1 MFPPAQEAR
10 PFLSPGN
17 TTALLPALL
26 SVATTQEAR
35 FLHQDPPAAPRRR
48 HPGCSC
54 GDNGGRGH
62 TAVRA
67 GGCGK
72 RVKNGTSTQTQLRA
86 GPDLASILPL
96 PLGRWAPSKGASRGA
111 WSALCPEKPVDTVPW
126 AQRSLPCRTEVTVR
140 LHRPSSRGSTG
151 SQPGLRGRPARS
163 GLVRPLTTPRA
174 RSLPDLAP
182 AASGSPEVLRSSRV
196 PINTDQ
202 GPGSAAGLLLAPRWA
217 AHNTPHPW
225 AWPGFSQTQ
234 GRCPRK
240 RHGVPGP
247 AHRRKGGTAG
257 NSSVFPGV
265 LALKGHR
272 DRALPRREGQTAA
285 PRKHVALGTPPP
297 PGPQD
302 ADPSP
307 AWRSLPSLPP
317 HPPSAPHFRAV
328 NSAIWWLKGTFQNP
342 GPSQSAFF

>member
-1 MFPPAQEAR
+1 MASESHQVVRGRVYIGLLTPSGFPANQPSVPFAPQRGQSGGLRCFLPPRKPDPSCLLATRR
-10 PFLSPGN
+10 PSSQPFSASQPHRRPVSCTRTQQQPLEGGTPGY
-17 TTALLPALL
+17 
-26 SVATTQEAR
+26 
-35 FLHQDPPAAPRRR
+35 
-48 HPGCSC
+48 SC

-240 RHGVPGP
+240 KHGVPGP

-265 LALKGHR
+265 LAL
-272 DRALPRREGQTAA
+272 
-285 PRKHVALGTPPP
+285 
-297 PGPQD
+297 
-302 ADPSP
+302 
-307 AWRSLPSLPP
+307 
-317 HPPSAPHFRAV
+317 
-328 NSAIWWLKGTFQNP
+328 
-342 GPSQSAFF
+342 